1 MRKNPSGMVSCNQW
15 TSGFTGGKMSVRISI
30 PYAAIRE
37 FCRRNRVRRL
47 ALFGSVLRDDFTPT
61 SDVDMLI
68 EFDSGV
74 RIGLIGLMRLQN
86 ELSQIVGRKVDLRTP
101 QDLNPLFRDEVL
113 NEAEVI
119 YEQAG

>member
-1 MRKNPSGMVSCNQW
+1 
-15 TSGFTGGKMSVRISI
+15 
-30 PYAAIRE
+30 
-37 FCRRNRVRRL
+37 
-47 ALFGSVLRDDFTPT
+47 
-61 SDVDMLI
+61 MLI